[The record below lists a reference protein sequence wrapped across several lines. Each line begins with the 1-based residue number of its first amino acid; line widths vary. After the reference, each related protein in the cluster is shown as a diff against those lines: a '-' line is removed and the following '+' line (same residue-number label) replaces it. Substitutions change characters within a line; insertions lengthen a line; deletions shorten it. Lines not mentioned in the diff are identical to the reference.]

1 MRFCRIALLGLL
13 DVLLERICKFD
24 CVIDR
29 YLSYLNILHEMF
41 FICVAQKSSFRLY
54 FFNAILSCFFSFCY
68 SLFYVNIV
76 RLLHFLFPFPTNYLK
91 FWLEIALN

>member
-54 FFNAILSCFFSFCY
+54 FFNAILSCFFFSVILSFMLILFVCY
-68 SLFYVNIV
+68 IFC
-76 RLLHFLFPFPTNYLK
+76 FPFLQT
-91 FWLEIALN
+91 I